1 MRAETTLYRST
12 KQTGFTLVELM
23 IVMLIVGVFFAIFAL
38 TSAGSDNSAKAMAI
52 IKASDD
58 IGSSVSRLASSCGIS
73 TTVASNPLP
82 DSGKSLL
89 DVVMV
94 GESEMAAAYQ
104 KCWKQASAR
113 PLMDIAQKAG
123 TAYKVQGYDMALTG
137 GGTAPFSFT
146 FTKVP
151 DEIVLLAAQKYTP
164 DLTAL
169 TASDTTSPKIRYGT
183 ATGGARDLTVLVR
196 P

>member
-1 MRAETTLYRST
+1 MIAETTQYRST
-12 KQTGFTLVELM
+12 QQTGFTLVELM

-89 DVVMV
+89 DVVML
-94 GESEMAAAYQ
+94 GESEMAAPYQ

-123 TAYKVQGYDMALTG
+123 AAYKVQGYDLALTG

-146 FTKVP
+146 YSKVP

-169 TASDTTSPKIRYGT
+169 TASDTASPKIRYGT

>member
-1 MRAETTLYRST
+1 MTTDFKNHHAL
-12 KQTGFTLVELM
+12 KQSGFTLVELM
-23 IVMLIVGVFFAIFAL
+23 IVILIVGVFFAIFAL
-38 TSAGSDNSAKAMAI
+38 SSAGSDNSAKAMAL

-94 GESEMAAAYQ
+94 GETEMAAAYQ

-113 PLMDIAQKAG
+113 PLMDVAQKSG
-123 TAYKVQGYDMALTG
+123 SAYKVQGFDMTLTG
-137 GGTAPFSFT
+137 GGLAPFSIT
-146 FTKVP
+146 YSKVP
-151 DEIVLLAAQKYTP
+151 DEIVLLAAQRYSP

-169 TASDTTSPKIRYGT
+169 AASDAASPKVRYGA
-183 ATGGARDLTVLVR
+183 ATGGARDMTVLVR